1 MAAVG
6 GWWHNGDDVMW
17 EESEALVQAV
27 GRKWEKA
34 LKWNRKG
41 IETVSCEGEGLQ
53 VGFFNFLF
61 LLAVMFLLGVCKG
74 EVEVLCP
81 PKNFSAV

>member
-1 MAAVG
+1 M
-6 GWWHNGDDVMW
+6 
-17 EESEALVQAV
+17 
-27 GRKWEKA
+27 
-34 LKWNRKG
+34 
-41 IETVSCEGEGLQ
+41 SCEGEGLQ

-74 EVEVLCP
+74 EVEGLCP